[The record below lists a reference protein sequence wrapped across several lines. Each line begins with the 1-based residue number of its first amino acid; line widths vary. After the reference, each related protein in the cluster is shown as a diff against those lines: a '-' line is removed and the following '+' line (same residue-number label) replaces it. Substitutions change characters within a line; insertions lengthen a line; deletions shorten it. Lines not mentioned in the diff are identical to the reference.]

1 MKVYS
6 SETYKEEQAE
16 EDYELKGED
25 IDYFYTI
32 GSWYNN
38 GCIGVVAQKR
48 FFMLRVEELNKI
60 KDGIRFKINLASD
73 SRDKR
78 RTIDYLQIIED

>member
-1 MKVYS
+1 MKAYH
-6 SETYKEEQAE
+6 SETYKETGME

-25 IDYFYTI
+25 VDYFYTI

-38 GCIGVVAQKR
+38 GCIGVVAHKR

-60 KDGIRFKINLASD
+60 KDHIRFKINLASD
-73 SRDKR
+73 SGDKR